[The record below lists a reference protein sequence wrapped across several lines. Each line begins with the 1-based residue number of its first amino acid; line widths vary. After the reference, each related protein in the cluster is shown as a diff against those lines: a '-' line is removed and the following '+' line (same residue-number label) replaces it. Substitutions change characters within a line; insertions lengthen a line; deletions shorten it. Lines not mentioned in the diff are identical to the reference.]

1 MRIAQ
6 VLVAVAA
13 LAAASPFA
21 TRAVAQGLDQLP
33 KPVADE
39 VRAAERECR
48 TEWRSDADYA
58 PFELVRTFYMGAVG
72 AGQEAFLIDFAK
84 FRCRLPEDAQNSP
97 EVLCGSYGCRTALFL
112 PVRRGRW
119 AKVYDEHVLEWS
131 LEAANRNVTGPNVR
145 LRLVTAGGQCG
156 KHRADECNLVFRA
169 EGGKLVRTR

>member
-1 MRIAQ
+1 MGIAH

-13 LAAASPFA
+13 LASPLADRAA
-21 TRAVAQGLDQLP
+21 AQGLDQLP
-33 KPVADE
+33 KAVADE

-58 PFELVRTFYMGAVG
+58 PFEVVRTFYMGAVG

-84 FRCRLPEDAQNSP
+84 FRCRLPKGAQNSP
-97 EVLCGSYGCRTALFL
+97 EVLCGSYGCRTAVFL
-112 PVRRGRW
+112 PVRRGQW

-131 LEAANRNVTGPNVR
+131 LDAASRDVAGPNVR
-145 LRLVTAGGQCG
+145 LRLLTTGGQCG

-169 EGGKLVRTR
+169 EGGRLVRVR